1 MSSLTTLVCTTVP
14 RLRKQ
19 YSLYLNRADDTPDPV
34 LNHVRYPHLQK
45 TGLSGFRILHGEH
58 SPQNVALYAFT
69 LGACTG
75 LAMGLS
81 WMDYVS
87 SACGVY
93 LALVSLGMVLEY
105 ISRAIMKQEEGLRCK
120 YCTHRSAHGVRPLC
134 FALGFEPVRHL
145 PMRKKSKEYIK
156 IQIAFLLA
164 GSQWENILLLLGPVE
179 FAIEH
184 SLFGRFASISTVTS
198 IGVLLAIFAQNVRT
212 ISLLELSGKPENRS
226 AAKRVELALSVWRV
240 AVQIVLC
247 NPLCLAAHFISE
259 TPAASEPQ
267 PAQPE
272 MAFGPF
278 GLPIFDGEHTPQNI
292 AAYAYLLGCAHGFG
306 VAVGLFSPNIA
317 GLGFFIAMLALFH
330 TLEYICTAMY
340 RTDVKMSSFL
350 LNQSREYHMAM
361 TAGVVE
367 YLAWYLIFPNLKIFH
382 WWNWLALYGVA
393 ASQALR
399 SAAMITAGSNFTH
412 IVAEEKHSTHTLV
425 TNGIYRQVGLLK

>member
-1 MSSLTTLVCTTVP
+1 MSPLTTL
-14 RLRKQ
+14 
-19 YSLYLNRADDTPDPV
+19 
-34 LNHVRYPHLQK
+34 K
-45 TGLSGFRILHGEH
+45 TGLSGFPILHGEH

-87 SACGVY
+87 CAWGGY
-93 LALVSLGMVLEY
+93 FALVSLGMVLEY
-105 ISRAIMKQEEGLRCK
+105 ISRAIMKQEEGLR
-120 YCTHRSAHGVRPLC
+120 S
-134 FALGFEPVRHL
+134 
-145 PMRKKSKEYIK
+145 
-156 IQIAFLLA
+156 FLLP
-164 GSQWENILLLLGPVE
+164 GSAWENALLLLGPVE
-179 FAIEH
+179 LAIEQ
-184 SLFGRFASISTVTS
+184 SLFGRFASIPTVTS
-198 IGVLLAIFAQNVRT
+198 IGVLLAIFAQNIRT
-212 ISLLELSGKPENRS
+212 ISLLELSGNPENRS
-226 AAKRVELALSVWRV
+226 AAKRAELALSVWRV
-240 AVQIVLC
+240 AVQVVLC
-247 NPLCLAAHFISE
+247 NPLCLAAYFMSE
-259 TPAASEPQ
+259 TPAGSEPQ

-306 VAVGLFSPNIA
+306 VAVGLVSPNIP

-350 LNQSREYHMAM
+350 LNQSREYHLAM
-361 TAGVVE
+361 TAGIVE
-367 YLAWYLIFPNLKIFH
+367 YLAWYLIFPSLKIFH

-393 ASQALR
+393 ASQTLR

-425 TNGIYRQVGLLK
+425 TNGIYSVFRHPSYTGFFYWGVCMQILLANPICTLGYTAALWRFFHDRIADEELTLLRFFGSDYEEFRSKTKVFIPFIA